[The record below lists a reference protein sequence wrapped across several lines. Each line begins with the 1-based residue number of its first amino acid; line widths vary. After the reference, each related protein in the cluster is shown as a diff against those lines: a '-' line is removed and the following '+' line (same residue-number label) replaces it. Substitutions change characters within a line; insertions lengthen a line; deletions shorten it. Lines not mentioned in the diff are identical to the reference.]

1 MLASF
6 FTQVT
11 ALNMIIAIMSDTFE
25 MIKESKEKSERQM
38 KINLLSGY
46 INHIKCIKKTEV
58 KNSFIV
64 LVTPEEIDDVESEW
78 QGSINM
84 IKKTITQM
92 QDDLTYDMN
101 H

>member
-1 MLASF
+1 
-6 FTQVT
+6 
-11 ALNMIIAIMSDTFE
+11 
-25 MIKESKEKSERQM
+25 M

-46 INHIKCIKKTEV
+46 IKHIKRLKRTKQKK
-58 KNSFIV
+58 SFIV

-92 QDDLTYDMN
+92 QDDLTYDIN
-101 H
+101 HQIDSVKELVLYQAAKSSNSEKQIKKSIQELLNN